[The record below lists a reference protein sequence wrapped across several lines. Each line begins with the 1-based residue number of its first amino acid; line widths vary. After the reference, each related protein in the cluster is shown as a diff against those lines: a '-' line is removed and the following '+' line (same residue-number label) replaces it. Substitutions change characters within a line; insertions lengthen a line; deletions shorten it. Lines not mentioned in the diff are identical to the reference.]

1 MTLKGYRYRIF
12 PTPEQESF
20 LVQQFGS
27 ARFIYNFLL
36 ANRQINW
43 KEHKLSSSYIKDT
56 KIITELKNLEDYIWL
71 KDAIA
76 QALQAS
82 AKNLDTA
89 YQRFFD
95 HISKYPKFHK
105 KKNKQS
111 IKLPQFFSIEN
122 NFLHIPKLKSG
133 IRINI
138 HRYIPKKQQSCTITK
153 MPSGKYYASF
163 LCEEEVKPLP
173 KNNNIVGIDLGI
185 KHFAVTSHGE
195 VVDNPKFGKASEHK
209 LKKQQ
214 RKLSRKKKGSNR
226 RNKQRIKV
234 AKIHEHIANQRSDFL
249 HKLSKT
255 IVYENQVIIVEDLAV
270 KNMVKNHKLAKSIHD
285 CSWSKAMGLVEYK
298 SKWYGRTF
306 HKVNTFFPSSKTCNY
321 CGNNNNDLTLSDRT
335 WVCSSCGK
343 VLDRDI
349 NAAFNIRDQG
359 IKDLQVKLA
368 ESGVGTT
375 SDLKQILDISVSS
388 REQVETSSDTTRHVV
403 WLQGSTRQCAKRQN
417 LPLGLLTRET
427 ATPLGA

>member
-43 KEHKLSSSYIKDT
+43 KEHKLSSSYIKDA
-56 KIITELKNLEDYIWL
+56 KIITELKKLEKHTWL

-76 QALQAS
+76 QTLQAS

-138 HRYIPKKQQSCTITK
+138 HRYIPKKTTILH
-153 MPSGKYYASF
+153 Y
-163 LCEEEVKPLP
+163 
-173 KNNNIVGIDLGI
+173 
-185 KHFAVTSHGE
+185 
-195 VVDNPKFGKASEHK
+195 
-209 LKKQQ
+209 
-214 RKLSRKKKGSNR
+214 
-226 RNKQRIKV
+226 
-234 AKIHEHIANQRSDFL
+234 NQ
-249 HKLSKT
+249 
-255 IVYENQVIIVEDLAV
+255 
-270 KNMVKNHKLAKSIHD
+270 
-285 CSWSKAMGLVEYK
+285 
-298 SKWYGRTF
+298 
-306 HKVNTFFPSSKTCNY
+306 
-321 CGNNNNDLTLSDRT
+321 
-335 WVCSSCGK
+335 
-343 VLDRDI
+343 
-349 NAAFNIRDQG
+349 NAFR
-359 IKDLQVKLA
+359 
-368 ESGVGTT
+368 
-375 SDLKQILDISVSS
+375 QIL
-388 REQVETSSDTTRHVV
+388 RLFPMRGRGETSS
-403 WLQGSTRQCAKRQN
+403 
-417 LPLGLLTRET
+417 
-427 ATPLGA
+427 